1 MDIQIIQD
9 IQANLKQMRHI
20 QANLRL
26 MRHIR
31 VDIRRL
37 MKTKRRLRDEE

>member
-20 QANLRL
+20 QANMRL

-31 VDIRRL
+31 VDIRRV